1 MKLRNGWRK
10 LRDNMENVQA
20 RAIRIF
26 RIMGR
31 ELGLRCANA
40 QIEHWN
46 DPELERARTCSKW
59 FWQNVYYEIQ
69 QMKEWWE
76 A

>member
-1 MKLRNGWRK
+1 
-10 LRDNMENVQA
+10 MENVQA

-31 ELGLRCANA
+31 ELGLRYANA
-40 QIEHWN
+40 NIQHWN
-46 DPELERARTCSKW
+46 DPELERARTCSVE

-69 QMKEWWE
+69 IMKEWWE